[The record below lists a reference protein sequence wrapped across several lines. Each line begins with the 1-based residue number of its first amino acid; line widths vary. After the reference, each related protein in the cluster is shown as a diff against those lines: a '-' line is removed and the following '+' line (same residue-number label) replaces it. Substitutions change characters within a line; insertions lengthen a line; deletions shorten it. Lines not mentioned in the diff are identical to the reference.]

1 MLQKNIYASMSD
13 RELVKGLTAQPI
25 DNKLHEYF
33 FNVKCKSLLSYISTS
48 VYNDDNTNTIIGE
61 FYEYLS
67 NDNWKV
73 LRNWEGKNDCTLYS
87 YLSKCSVRY
96 FIARKNAENKRNE
109 IETCIDL
116 QKDAELIE
124 HPVTDD
130 EKNRLIRKAYKMLC
144 ERDRVIIRL
153 LIIDGKDLMEAAPHI
168 WRYINSSQP
177 YDELTQK
184 QIQSTVSMAKHRAV
198 LTLADNAI
206 KLKIADK
213 AIRLRTH

>member
-1 MLQKNIYASMSD
+1 MSD

>member
-1 MLQKNIYASMSD
+1 MSD

-73 LRNWEGKNDCTLYS
+73 LRNWEGKNNCTLYS

>member
-1 MLQKNIYASMSD
+1 MSD
-13 RELVKGLTAQPI
+13 QELVEGLTAQPI
-25 DNKLHEYF
+25 NNKLHEYF
-33 FNVKCKSLLSYISTS
+33 FNVKCKKLLSYISTA
-48 VYNDDNTNTIIGE
+48 VYNDDNSNTIIGE

-109 IETCIDL
+109 IEKSIDL

-124 HPVTDD
+124 HPAADD
-130 EKNRLIRKAYKMLC
+130 ENNNKLIRKAYKMLS
-144 ERDRVIIRL
+144 ERDRIIIRL
-153 LIIDGKDLMEAAPHI
+153 LVIEGKDLMEAAPYI
-168 WRYINSSQP
+168 WKYINSSQP

-206 KLKIADK
+206 KLRLADNAIKLK
-213 AIRLRTH
+213 AH